1 MTATPGW
8 KIVGFIG
15 ASATEPAFVLPV
27 LRRDGGNSLV
37 LQRIDE
43 HGRISE
49 FEPLDD
55 DDAADTV
62 THVHSPF
69 QRHIGD
75 PPLWAFR
82 LTPDDHLVA
91 EKPELRAYLAERL
104 DAPELRAAPLVR
116 LRVIQFID
124 RDDLLIDALRD
135 AYALMQTLPADTA
148 RFWRDNVVLAQRC
161 RDVLREKG
169 IPEDTIDTE
178 VRTGTLW
185 IHPLDEI
192 ADSVD
197 WTQALK
203 LYVDAFGLGLMVGA
217 TEAKTEPPLALITAY
232 LTRSWR
238 VVTTLH
244 RRKALP
250 MGVTTSAS
258 PPEDQFRVKDL
269 QRVYIFVDGSEGLP
283 VRFLHN
289 LRPAV
294 APCPIHLIWA
304 DFGLKLPTEEHEKA
318 ADAITL
324 LPARTQWPGEG
335 TLNSPEALSTTD
347 LLELFLHMAAANKFE
362 HEPRGAFV
370 AARPEAM
377 RISIRQS
384 GTSSVVRS
392 SAFSYAAPD
401 REVASQLWISAI
413 NTALPP
419 WEANHLAFSGR
430 PHDTPSIT
438 PTFGFLRSTLH
449 RSGNLMP
456 FRFNGVV
463 SHLYEGWK
471 AETAPDLAT
480 QGYAQAFQMMGWEA
494 SWFRGDT
501 WFEVSS
507 APTGRVHVTLT
518 SDAIGGR
525 NVAGKIKDFLAIG
538 AGNHIIIPIGP
549 RPGPDALGKMIVAG
563 LNVILPHRLPLMA
576 LPQSEWAYRYPP
588 LSQLNGGRL
597 RAALRHHLR
606 HQIDEAI
613 AAAGHQTLL
622 RSRQWEI
629 WAKKENAGALILAEI
644 KLWND
649 DIRGHLQFSL
659 SPSGVELTDAAFFEE

>member
-8 KIVGFIG
+8 MIVGFVG

-49 FEPLDD
+49 FEPLDEA
-55 DDAADTV
+55 AADTV
-62 THVHSPF
+62 TPVHCPF

-82 LTPDDHLVA
+82 LTPGDHLVA
-91 EKPELRAYLAERL
+91 EQPELRAYLAERL
-104 DAPELRAAPLVR
+104 DAPELKAAPLVR
-116 LRVIQFID
+116 LRVIQFIG

-135 AYALMQTLPADTA
+135 AYALMQTLPDGTA

-178 VRTGTLW
+178 VREGVLW
-185 IHPLDEI
+185 VQLLDEI
-192 ADSVD
+192 ANGVD
-197 WTQALK
+197 WAQVLK
-203 LYVDAFGLGLMVGA
+203 LYVDAFGLNLMVGV
-217 TEAKTEPPLALITAY
+217 TEAKAEQPLALITAY

-238 VVTTLH
+238 IVTTLH

-250 MGVTTSAS
+250 MGVITTAA
-258 PPEDQFRVKDL
+258 PTEDDFQVRDL

-283 VRFLHN
+283 IRFLHD
-289 LRPAV
+289 LRSAV
-294 APCPIHLIWA
+294 APRPLHLIWA
-304 DFGLKLPTEEHEKA
+304 DFGLKLPTEGHEKA
-318 ADAITL
+318 VDAITL
-324 LPARTQWPGEG
+324 LPARTLWPGEG
-335 TLNSPEALSTTD
+335 TLDSPEALSTTD

-413 NTALPP
+413 NTTLPP
-419 WEANHLAFSGR
+419 WEASRLAFLGR

-449 RSGNLMP
+449 RSGTFIP

-501 WFEVSS
+501 WFEVNS
-507 APTGRVHVTLT
+507 AATGRVHVTLT
-518 SDAIGGR
+518 TDAINGR
-525 NVAGKIKDFLAIG
+525 NVADKIKDFLAIW
-538 AGNHIIIPIGP
+538 AENHIIIPIGP
-549 RPGPDALGKMIVAG
+549 RPTPDALGKMIVAG
-563 LNVILPHRLPLMA
+563 LNIILPYRLPLMA
-576 LPQSEWAYRYPP
+576 LPQSEWAYRYPS

-606 HQIDEAI
+606 QQIEETI
-613 AAAGHQTLL
+613 AAAGHQTLI
-622 RSRQWEI
+622 RSHQWEI
-629 WAKKENAGALILAEI
+629 LAKKENAGGMIQAEI
-644 KLWND
+644 KLRND

-659 SPSGVELTDAAFFEE
+659 SPSGAELTDVAFFEE

>member
-1 MTATPGW
+1 MTTTPGW
-8 KIVGFIG
+8 KVVGFVG

-55 DDAADTV
+55 ATADTV
-62 THVHSPF
+62 TPVHSPF

-91 EKPELRAYLAERL
+91 EQPELRAYLAERL
-104 DAPELRAAPLVR
+104 DTPELRAAPLVR
-116 LRVIQFID
+116 LRVIQLIE

-135 AYALMQTLPADTA
+135 AYALMQTLPDGTA
-148 RFWRDNVVLAQRC
+148 RFWRDNVVLTQRC
-161 RDVLREKG
+161 RDVLRENG

-178 VRTGTLW
+178 VREGVLW

-217 TEAKTEPPLALITAY
+217 TEAKTEQPLALVTAY

-238 VVTTLH
+238 VVTALH

-258 PPEDQFRVKDL
+258 PPEDQFQMKDL
-269 QRVYIFVDGSEGLP
+269 RRVYIFVDGSEGLP
-283 VRFLHN
+283 IRFLHD
-289 LRPAV
+289 LRPAL
-294 APCPIHLIWA
+294 APVPLHLIWA

-335 TLNSPEALSTTD
+335 ALGNPETLSTTD
-347 LLELFLHMAAANKFE
+347 LLELFLHMAEANKFE
-362 HEPRGAFV
+362 HAQRGAFV
-370 AARPEAM
+370 AARPDPL
-377 RISIRQS
+377 RISVHQNSIA
-384 GTSSVVRS
+384 SSVQS
-392 SAFSYAAPD
+392 S
-401 REVASQLWISAI
+401 VASDVSPDYEIADQLWISAI
-413 NTALPP
+413 NTFLPP
-419 WEANHLAFSGR
+419 WEANTLSIVGR
-430 PHDTPSIT
+430 PEDVPSVP
-438 PTFGFLRSTLH
+438 PTFGFLRNTVH
-449 RSGNLMP
+449 RGNRIFP
-456 FRFNGVV
+456 SRFGRVV
-463 SHLYEGWK
+463 AHLYEGAK
-471 AETAPDLAT
+471 NDTAPDLAT

-494 SWFRGDT
+494 SWFRGDA
-501 WFEVSS
+501 WFEASS
-507 APTGRVHVTLT
+507 AATGRVHVTLT
-518 SDAIGGR
+518 TDAINGR
-525 NVAGKIKDFLAIG
+525 NVANKINDLMAIWSEH
-538 AGNHIIIPIGP
+538 HIVIPTGP
-549 RPGPDALGKMIVAG
+549 RPTADALANMIEAG
-563 LNVILPHRLPLMA
+563 LHVILPHRLPLMDH
-576 LPQSEWAYRYPP
+576 PQSEWAYRYPP

-597 RAALRHHLR
+597 RRALRHHLKQQVFDYISDQD
-606 HQIDEAI
+606 HGKLLQSHHLEAV
-613 AAAGHQTLL
+613 
-622 RSRQWEI
+622 
-629 WAKKENAGALILAEI
+629 AKKENSGTSILVEVAI
-644 KLWND
+644 WNNEV
-649 DIRGHLQFSL
+649 RGHLQFEI
-659 SPSGVELTDAAFFEE
+659 SPSGAEMTDIIFFEK